1 MADMTLRQF
10 CERYRKGDFLAK
22 DRATQIEAGW
32 YDWFCDDKALAGIN
46 LLEYLKDAGYQLE
59 KIVVERNLEI
69 IPRDQLE
76 NVVIQENDSIEVLSF
91 VGGG

>member
-1 MADMTLRQF
+1 MGRING
-10 CERYRKGDFLAK
+10 E
-22 DRATQIEAGW
+22 
-32 YDWFCDDKALAGIN
+32 DKALAGIN
-46 LLEYLKDAGYQLE
+46 LLEYLNDAGYQLE

>member
-1 MADMTLRQF
+1 MVRING
-10 CERYRKGDFLAK
+10 E
-22 DRATQIEAGW
+22 
-32 YDWFCDDKALAGIN
+32 DKALAGIN
-46 LLEYLKDAGYQLE
+46 LLEYLKDPGYQLE

>member
-1 MADMTLRQF
+1 MVRING
-10 CERYRKGDFLAK
+10 E
-22 DRATQIEAGW
+22 
-32 YDWFCDDKALAGIN
+32 DKALAGIN

-69 IPRDQLE
+69 IPRDQL

>member
-1 MADMTLRQF
+1 MEL
-10 CERYRKGDFLAK
+10 FLAIP
-22 DRATQIEAGW
+22 AAGHVLIMLPNALN
-32 YDWFCDDKALAGIN
+32 DKALAGIN

>member
-1 MADMTLRQF
+1 MVRRNG
-10 CERYRKGDFLAK
+10 E
-22 DRATQIEAGW
+22 
-32 YDWFCDDKALAGIN
+32 DKALAGIN
-46 LLEYLKDAGYQLE
+46 LLEYLTDAGYQLE

>member
-1 MADMTLRQF
+1 MDF
-10 CERYRKGDFLAK
+10 GDFNVYHIFTMGFAGAEEYQEQCGQPEHRLWK
-22 DRATQIEAGW
+22 IE
-32 YDWFCDDKALAGIN
+32 N